1 MHVTDINNLTD
12 NNLKDNNLTDS
23 NLTDK
28 KNKLIIDNSNYE

>member
-12 NNLKDNNLTDS
+12 NLKDNNLTDS